1 MAAKRHVW
9 IIVKEDVS
17 GDVKE
22 VVQHLV
28 QVDALAH
35 QPARP
40 HVRDQVAQ
48 HYVRVDAPGHQQAQL
63 LVQDRL
69 AQVDVLIN
77 VLRHVVI
84 LVMIPVLVLVIAH
97 AQEVLLAIVL
107 DVREIVITHAGIIA
121 QMIARTIV
129 PGAVSLLAPTI
140 VQVDAQGHALAI
152 VLGHA

>member
-1 MAAKRHVW
+1 M
-9 IIVKEDVS
+9 
-17 GDVKE
+17 
-22 VVQHLV
+22 
-28 QVDALAH
+28 
-35 QPARP
+35 
-40 HVRDQVAQ
+40 
-48 HYVRVDAPGHQQAQL
+48 
-63 LVQDRL
+63 
-69 AQVDVLIN
+69 DVLIN

-121 QMIARTIV
+121 QMVARTIV